1 MIIRSPCQTSDPIGT
16 YVADS
21 GIDAWGDTFNATNL
35 EFLTFAATAPIRA
48 SRKLGI
54 LPFPGFIKCALVATW
69 AVRTMDWGEML
80 GGDPSELVADLN
92 ARSVQSIV
100 GGDPGVNGF
109 YQSLSPGSVQ
119 SIVGGDPSSDGV
131 ALVHSRCEL
140 VANLSPGSVRS
151 IVGGDP
157 TADGVALVQVYR
169 LQRSSLAIHFSP
181 PLALSTP
188 HERYN
193 GQTNVHIRLR
203 AHALSSS
210 LIAQTVNK
218 AHAGING
225 PPVWVV
231 LGQWTRSNSNNAYN
245 LQKWY
250 YEANKKY
257 PPGSARSVHSIVREI
272 AGGPGRYYAVVSS
285 VTRPVGA
292 IRGQFR
298 LALPFSLY
306 PWNPC

>member
-1 MIIRSPCQTSDPIGT
+1 MFPLECERVFELAGKRALSYPIGT

-54 LPFPGFIKCALVATW
+54 LPFPGFIKCYRHVWKL
-69 AVRTMDWGEML
+69 
-80 GGDPSELVADLN
+80 
-92 ARSVQSIV
+92 
-100 GGDPGVNGF
+100 
-109 YQSLSPGSVQ
+109 
-119 SIVGGDPSSDGV
+119 
-131 ALVHSRCEL
+131 LVHSPFRWIQVGWWQREL

-210 LIAQTVNK
+210 PIAQTVNK

>member
-1 MIIRSPCQTSDPIGT
+1 MASKRLQTLSART
-16 YVADS
+16 
-21 GIDAWGDTFNATNL
+21 
-35 EFLTFAATAPIRA
+35 
-48 SRKLGI
+48 KLGI

-119 SIVGGDPSSDGV
+119 SIVGGDPSTDGV

-169 LQRSSLAIHFSP
+169 
-181 PLALSTP
+181 
-188 HERYN
+188 YN

-210 LIAQTVNK
+210 PIAQTVNK